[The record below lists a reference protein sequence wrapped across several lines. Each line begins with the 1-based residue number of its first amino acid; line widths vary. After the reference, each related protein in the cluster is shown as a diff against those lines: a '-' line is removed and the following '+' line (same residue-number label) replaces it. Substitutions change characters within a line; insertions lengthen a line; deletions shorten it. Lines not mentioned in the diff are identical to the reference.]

1 MRIGQNPARIDTPAY
16 TPQKIGL
23 ASLVFIPHLEGYFQQ
38 GLSVL
43 RAHLMSL
50 HAHTEMPFDLLV
62 FDNGSCRE
70 VKSFL
75 NEMQA
80 AGWIRW
86 LVSSEVNL
94 GKTGAL
100 NWILAAL
107 PNPIIGY
114 ADSDVFFRRG
124 WLQASLDILEGFP
137 QVGIVTAQPCF
148 FDILRGEGRAA
159 AHVFTS
165 EQIEPYTPEDW
176 VVEEYCRGIN
186 APADLRQRYLS
197 TPLPLVR
204 NAQGVA
210 AVLGAS
216 HMQFIAYREVL
227 QQVLPLPAT
236 RGLSPEED
244 RVFNQRIDDL
254 GYLHLSTS
262 RPWVVH
268 MGNTIDP
275 HLQPEV
281 EAALGTALSASP
293 QPSLPSGGSLPRRW
307 LGRLAKARPF
317 KRYFLQLYNAL
328 YEIYSER

>member
-16 TPQKIGL
+16 TPQRIGL
-23 ASLVFIPHLEGYFQQ
+23 ASLVFIPHLEGYFQH
-38 GLSVL
+38 GLTIL

-50 HAHTEMPFDLLV
+50 HAHTEMSFDLLV

-70 VKSFL
+70 VKGFL
-75 NEMQA
+75 SEMQA

-100 NWILAAL
+100 NWIFAAL
-107 PNPIIGY
+107 PNSIIGY
-114 ADSDVFFRRG
+114 SDSDVFFRRG

-137 QVGIVTAQPCF
+137 HAGIVTAQPCF
-148 FDILRGEGRAA
+148 FDILRGEGQAA
-159 AHVFTS
+159 KRLFAPH
-165 EQIEPYTPEDW
+165 QIETHTAEPE
-176 VVEEYCRGIN
+176 VVAEYCRGIN
-186 APADLRQRYLS
+186 APEELHQRYLH
-197 TPLPLVR
+197 TPLQVVR
-204 NAQGVA
+204 NTQGVA

-227 QQVLPLPAT
+227 HQVLPLPAT

-254 GYLHLSTS
+254 GRLHLSTLQ
-262 RPWVVH
+262 PWVVH
-268 MGNTIDP
+268 MGNTLDP

-281 EAALGTALSASP
+281 EAVLSTPLPPPSP
-293 QPSLPSGGSLPRRW
+293 PTPEVEGSLPRRW
-307 LGRLAKARPF
+307 LGKLARTRHLR
-317 KRYFLQLYNAL
+317 RYFLRLYNAL

>member
-16 TPQKIGL
+16 TPKKIGL
-23 ASLVFIPHLEGYFQQ
+23 ASLVFIPHLEGYFQH
-38 GLSVL
+38 GLSIL

-50 HAHTEMPFDLLV
+50 HAHTEVPFDLLV

-70 VKSFL
+70 VKDFL

-86 LVSSEVNL
+86 LISSEVNL

-100 NWILAAL
+100 NWIMVAL

-114 ADSDVFFRRG
+114 SDSDVFFRRG

-148 FDILRGEGRAA
+148 FDILRGEGKAA
-159 AHVFTS
+159 AGVFTP
-165 EQIEPYTPEDW
+165 EQVGSYVPEAW

-197 TPLPLVR
+197 NPLPLVH
-204 NAQGVA
+204 NARGVK

-227 QQVLPLPAT
+227 QRVLPLPAT

-262 RPWVVH
+262 HPWVVH

-275 HLQPEV
+275 QLQPEV
-281 EAALGTALSASP
+281 EAVLHTAVVTPS
-293 QPSLPSGGSLPRRW
+293 QPVATPAGSLPRRW
-307 LGRLAKARPF
+307 LGRLAKAKPF
-317 KRYFLQLYNAL
+317 KRYFVQLYNAL

>member
-23 ASLVFIPHLEGYFQQ
+23 ASLVFIPHLEGYFQHA
-38 GLSVL
+38 LNVL

-50 HAHTEMPFDLLV
+50 HAHTEAPFDLLV

-70 VKSFL
+70 VKDFL

-86 LVSSEVNL
+86 LISSEVNL

-100 NWILAAL
+100 NWILAAM
-107 PNPIIGY
+107 PNPVIGY
-114 ADSDVFFRRG
+114 SDSDVFFRRG
-124 WLQASLDILEGFP
+124 WLQASLDILEGYS

-148 FDILRGEGRAA
+148 FDILRGEGKAA
-159 AHVFTS
+159 AGVFTP
-165 EQIEPYTPEDW
+165 EQIDMYSPEAW

-186 APADLRQRYLS
+186 APADLRQRYLH
-197 TPLPLVR
+197 TPLPLVC
-204 NAQGVA
+204 NTQGVA

-254 GYLHLSTS
+254 GYLHLSTPH
-262 RPWVVH
+262 PWVVH

-275 HLQPEV
+275 QLQPEV
-281 EAALGTALSASP
+281 EGVLNTAVPTLSQPTAAP
-293 QPSLPSGGSLPRRW
+293 GGSMPRRW
-307 LGRLAKARPF
+307 LGRLAKAQPF
-317 KRYFLQLYNAL
+317 KRYFVQLYNAL